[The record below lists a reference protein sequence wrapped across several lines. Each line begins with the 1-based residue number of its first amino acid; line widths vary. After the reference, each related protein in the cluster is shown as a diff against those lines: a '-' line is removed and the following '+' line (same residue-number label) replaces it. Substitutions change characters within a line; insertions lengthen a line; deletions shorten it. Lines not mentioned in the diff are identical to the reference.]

1 MLNKYVCSRPEVAG
15 PARGLAVICIHT
27 DFQVKGI
34 PMYSRPSA
42 HADQENMER
51 IWKLYDDC
59 EVLSFKNEGN
69 KFYNE
74 EFEKKSKWYIMFDFL
89 LHFCQFNISFF
100 SRSSSNSNLL
110 QKILKLLHKKNK
122 INNSNFFIINCDQRK
137 QKSLES

>member
-27 DFQVKGI
+27 DFKVKGI
-34 PMYSRPSA
+34 PLYSRPSA

-69 KFYNE
+69 EFYNE

-89 LHFCQFNISFF
+89 CYIFVKSIYLSF
-100 SRSSSNSNLL
+100 LEVL
-110 QKILKLLHKKNK
+110 QIQIYYK
-122 INNSNFFIINCDQRK
+122 RY
-137 QKSLES
+137 